1 MLNLWVKTSISS
13 YSYPSTATA
22 DILFREIDNTFDT
35 GSITTSY
42 PAYATYHHSNNPSWF
57 TGNEVEFGFDLTD
70 GTDY

>member
-1 MLNLWVKTSISS
+1 MNLWVKSSISAWRN
-13 YSYPSTATA
+13 PDNAIA
-22 DILFREIDNTFDT
+22 EILFKEIDNTFDT

-42 PAYATYHHSNNPSWF
+42 PDYATYHHSKNPSWF